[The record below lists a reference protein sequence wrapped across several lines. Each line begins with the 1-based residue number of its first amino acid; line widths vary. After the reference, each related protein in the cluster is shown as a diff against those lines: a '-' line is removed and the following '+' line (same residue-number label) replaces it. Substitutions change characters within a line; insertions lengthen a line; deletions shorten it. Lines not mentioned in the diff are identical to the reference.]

1 MEPQMRRNLAAVLLA
16 TTLLAGTACGT
27 ATTNNPAPAAPPAQS
42 GQPAQPTKV
51 TVGVIPIL
59 DVAPIY
65 LGKQKGFFSNRAIEL
80 DLQQAQG
87 GAAIVPAVLS
97 GQYQFGFSNMI
108 SLLIAQSRDVAI
120 KVVCNGNNSTGVDNQ
135 DFAALIVKGDSPIRT
150 AADLAG
156 KKVAANTLKNIV
168 DTSVRAS
175 VRKAGGDAASV
186 QFVELPFPQQP
197 AALQSGQVDAVFV
210 VEPFQQQVLAQG
222 GRKIASSYVDAAPNL
237 TVASYFTSTQL
248 MGSNPDLVKRF
259 TDAMKESLAY
269 ADAHPDEARM
279 IIGTYTQI
287 TADVIAKVTLPKW
300 PPDINRDSVQKLSD
314 LAVTDGLLAKPADL
328 DKLLP

>member
-1 MEPQMRRNLAAVLLA
+1 MRRNLAALLFA
-16 TTLLAGTACGT
+16 TTLLAAACGS
-27 ATTNNPAPAAPPAQS
+27 NPPAAAPPAP
-42 GQPAQPTKV
+42 GQPDKV

-65 LGKQKGFFSNRAIEL
+65 LGKQKGFFTKRNIEL
-80 DLQQAQG
+80 TLEQAQG
-87 GAAIVPAVLS
+87 GAAIVPAVVS

-108 SLLIAQSRDVAI
+108 SLLLAQSRSVPI
-120 KVVCNGNNSTGVDNQ
+120 KVVCNGNNSTGEDGK
-135 DFAALIVKGDSPIRT
+135 DFAALMVKADSPIKT
-150 AADLAG
+150 PKDLAG
-156 KKVAANTLKNIV
+156 KTVAANTLKNIV

-175 VRKAGGDAASV
+175 VRKDGGDPAAV
-186 QFVELPFPQQP
+186 KFVELAFPQQP

-237 TVASYFTSTQL
+237 TVATYFTSTQL
-248 MGSNPDLVKRF
+248 LGQNPDLAKRF
-259 TDAMKESLAY
+259 TEAMKESLAY
-269 ADAHPDEARM
+269 ADAHGDEARQ

-300 PPDINRDSVQKLSD
+300 PADINKASVQTLSE
-314 LAVTDGLLAKPADL
+314 LAVKDGLLSKPADL
-328 DKLLP
+328 NALLP